1 VVNFTGRPDQL
12 VDAVCAAPVLCMIR
26 RHASRC
32 GDATRWRPWSLR
44 TTCGPDASLG
54 CRDLVS
60 ALVAPLLEYL
70 PSLGAAPAAA
80 ASAPWTTVDMLLA
93 EFAAQ
98 SPSSWSVTAVSGTP
112 EQPRRR

>member
-1 VVNFTGRPDQL
+1 VRDQATRF
-12 VDAVCAAPVLCMIR
+12 AV
-26 RHASRC
+26 C

-70 PSLGAAPAAA
+70 PSLGAAPAAV
-80 ASAPWTTVDMLLA
+80 ASAPWTTVDMQLA
-93 EFAAQ
+93 ELVAHVLHISLMNSTDDFYA
-98 SPSSWSVTAVSGTP
+98 SPWGLA
-112 EQPRRR
+112 